1 MNNKFIRSFVIILV
15 TAIIGVGGFTF
26 FKSSEKEPFETHQ
39 ISAKKKTPKKAK
51 VVQTKD
57 VKSKKATVKSN
68 EVVKPTD
75 NDEETYSETNA
86 NEFEETGSETN
97 ANEFEETGSET
108 NVETTAST
116 QTVSSDFVA
125 ALEAA
130 NIYAGELNMSRQ
142 AIYEQLISEYGE
154 GFSPAAAQ
162 YAIDNMTVNYSNNAL
177 ESAKIYQNE
186 MNMSPEEI
194 HDQLTSEYGE
204 QFNSAEADYA
214 INNL

>member
-75 NDEETYSETNA
+75 NDEETY
-86 NEFEETGSETN
+86 SETN